1 MLRRL
6 LAPLVA
12 LALFPVALHGTSQ
25 AGTGPRALFFGD
37 SLVAGVGTHPRR
49 PVQAT
54 DVARR
59 LGWQPVVDAV
69 PGTGWTTG
77 GRKGHPY
84 QWRLEHDRALRGHL
98 DVVVLEGGTN
108 DAFYGDLEQLTSRV
122 AAGIAFVRRLQPKAR
137 IVLVGGYAP
146 PGRDSARLAAMDR
159 LLAAAAA
166 HDGVQYVSQR
176 PFRERGTAVLSA
188 DRIHPS
194 RAGYRVLAGEL
205 AKALSAGAARAQ

>member
-12 LALFPVALHGTSQ
+12 LALLPVVLHGTSQ

-49 PVQAT
+49 PVQVT

-59 LGWQPVVDAV
+59 LGWQPVVDAY

-77 GRKGHPY
+77 GRKGRPY
-84 QWRLEHDRALRGHL
+84 LWRLEHDRALRGRL

-108 DAFYGDLEQLTSRV
+108 DAFYGDLEELTGRV
-122 AAGIAFVRRLQPKAR
+122 AEGLALVRRLQPHAR

-146 PGRDSARLAAMDR
+146 PGRDSARLAAMDQ

-176 PFRERGTAVLSA
+176 GFRERTSGFLSS
-188 DRIHPS
+188 DRLHPN
-194 RAGYRVLAGEL
+194 RFGYRLMAGEL
-205 AKALSAGAARAQ
+205 AKALSAVTVRGQ

>member
-1 MLRRL
+1 M
-6 LAPLVA
+6 A
-12 LALFPVALHGTSQ
+12 LALLPVVLHGTSQ

-37 SLVAGVGTHPRR
+37 SLVAGVGTQPRR
-49 PVQAT
+49 PVQVT

-59 LGWQPVVDAV
+59 LGWRPVVDAW

-77 GRKGHPY
+77 GHRGRAY
-84 QWRLEHDRALRGHL
+84 QWRLEHDSALRGHL

-108 DAFYGDLEQLTSRV
+108 DAFYGDLEQLTGKV
-122 AAGIAFVRRLQPKAR
+122 AEGLALVRRLQPKAR
-137 IVLVGGYAP
+137 IVLVGGYVP
-146 PGRDSARLAAMDR
+146 PGRDNARMALMDE

-176 PFRERGTAVLSA
+176 PFREQPAGFLSR

-194 RAGYRVLAGEL
+194 RGGYRLMAGDL
-205 AKALSAGAARAQ
+205 AKALSAGAVRAQ